1 MINLDNEKDT
11 LVKESENDELIVS
24 LDYVKAAPLKVF
36 VQDKLVAV
44 NNFVE
49 NDLDDTIEDEINEVA
64 VQLVK
69 SLFLPL
75 GAPSVSNVTP
85 VESFSSSNESLATFR
100 TITTKTCVH
109 KFFGG
114 QKEANKCISA
124 KAAAE
129 MSLAISIKSKIE

>member
-1 MINLDNEKDT
+1 MINLDNDKDT

-44 NNFVE
+44 NFVE

-85 VESFSSSNESLATFR
+85 VESLSSSNKSLTTFI
-100 TITTKTCVH
+100 TITTFTDY
-109 KFFGG
+109 
-114 QKEANKCISA
+114 
-124 KAAAE
+124 
-129 MSLAISIKSKIE
+129 

>member
-1 MINLDNEKDT
+1 MINLDNDKDT

-24 LDYVKAAPLKVF
+24 LYYVKAAPLKVF

-44 NNFVE
+44 NFVE

-85 VESFSSSNESLATFR
+85 VESLSSSNKSLAAFI
-100 TITTKTCVH
+100 TITTLV
-109 KFFGG
+109 
-114 QKEANKCISA
+114 QEAVEQITLESWLMVVICLHIQPDCD
-124 KAAAE
+124 
-129 MSLAISIKSKIE
+129 LYLGR